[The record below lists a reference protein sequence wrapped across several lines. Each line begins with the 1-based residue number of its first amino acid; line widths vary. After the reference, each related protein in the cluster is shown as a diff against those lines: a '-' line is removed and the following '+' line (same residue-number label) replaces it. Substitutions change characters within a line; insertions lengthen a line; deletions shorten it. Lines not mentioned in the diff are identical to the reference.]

1 MARKARSGACRE
13 EGRVSKS
20 LAGKLGIPGTGE
32 RTYVEVDEYR
42 IARPGGVSDFEP
54 GRVHWAD
61 GRAWP
66 IARVVNRREF
76 GSRGAGNLVIRWTV
90 LIGARTK
97 TLWWE
102 AGRWFVVAK
111 GRGPR
116 P

>member
-1 MARKARSGACRE
+1 MKLTVVVKIYFKSFFPCSCARS
-13 EGRVSKS
+13 SKS
-20 LAGKLGIPGTGE
+20 SV
-32 RTYVEVDEYR
+32 R
-42 IARPGGVSDFEP
+42 
-54 GRVHWAD
+54 
-61 GRAWP
+61 WP

-111 GRGPR
+111 GGGPR